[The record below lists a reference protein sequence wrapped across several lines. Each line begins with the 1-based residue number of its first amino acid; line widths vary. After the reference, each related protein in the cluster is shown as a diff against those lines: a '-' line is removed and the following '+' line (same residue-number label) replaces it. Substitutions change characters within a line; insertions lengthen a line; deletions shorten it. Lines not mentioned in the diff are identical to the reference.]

1 MVVDEEQ
8 EVEEVEAGDGLE
20 PGRSEL
26 KDCPELRL
34 CIRRRDTR
42 PARSG
47 ATGPGS
53 GCPGTR
59 LSTNLCDPWP
69 CCGSTRRCRTVL
81 GKAGAATTHGG
92 Q

>member
-20 PGRSEL
+20 PGGSEL
-26 KDCPELRL
+26 KDCPEVRL

-42 PARSG
+42 PARTG
-47 ATGPGS
+47 ATGPAS
-53 GCPGTR
+53 GCPR

-92 Q
+92 E

>member
-26 KDCPELRL
+26 KDCPEVRL

-42 PARSG
+42 PARNG
-47 ATGPGS
+47 TAGPGS
-53 GCPGTR
+53 GCPGT
-59 LSTNLCDPWP
+59 
-69 CCGSTRRCRTVL
+69 
-81 GKAGAATTHGG
+81 
-92 Q
+92 